1 MCARPTACI
10 FAVALAVAGRGAGAA
25 KMAEQDACAAGDSD
39 GCRAADGSTFGRA
52 LRARFNLADG
62 FTNFNHGSFGAVPKD
77 VSAAQHKY
85 LLQCE
90 ARPDRWFRQD
100 YFACVDEARRKLAA
114 YINAPSVD
122 DVVMVENASGGVNA
136 VMRSMN
142 WADGGVILYLS
153 SAYAMVKHTAEWLAA
168 TDAAGRVRNIE
179 VQLGADFP
187 MAGDASVLAPL
198 KAALAEHAGTIRL
211 LVISHITSVPAVTLP
226 VAEILALARAAGDI
240 AVLVDGAHALGQVDI
255 DLQAMGDPDF
265 YVSNAHKWLYAP
277 KGAAFLYVRKD
288 RQLPHFPE
296 PSVISSSGKRVCVC
310 VCPHAHPS
318 GLCGP
323 FQLHWV
329 PGLHPLLRG
338 SRCLCV
344 SRHSRRAFY
353 PVCSRALAPPTL
365 SPRVRAHTHAHARTK
380 LTPAHAGNTSRGWHR
395 GRENI

>member
-1 MCARPTACI
+1 MRARPTACI

-25 KMAEQDACAAGDSD
+25 KMAEQEACAAGDSD

-310 VCPHAHPS
+310 ACVC
-318 GLCGP
+318 
-323 FQLHWV
+323 
-329 PGLHPLLRG
+329 
-338 SRCLCV
+338 
-344 SRHSRRAFY
+344 
-353 PVCSRALAPPTL
+353 VCAYVCERT
-365 SPRVRAHTHAHARTK
+365 HTFA
-380 LTPAHAGNTSRGWHR
+380 SSF
-395 GRENI
+395 